1 MYRPKFGAVCRVVDT
16 QLTVRGE
23 QQSLAVRSAAHGTE
37 GVADSFGERVYLSRA
52 VDRINDG
59 KLLRALKFG
68 VLIRLI
74 IRQNVRGVRRSCLVA
89 RAGIGILRVCHL
101 RESAVPVDEYAV
113 GASDRE
119 GIIPRDSFAV
129 YTGAFLVLRY
139 GLTVSV
145 YHGCARAGFGIPDC
159 YEVLV
164 IR

>member
-1 MYRPKFGAVCRVVDT
+1 M
-16 QLTVRGE
+16 
-23 QQSLAVRSAAHGTE
+23 
-37 GVADSFGERVYLSRA
+37 
-52 VDRINDG
+52 
-59 KLLRALKFG
+59 
-68 VLIRLI
+68 
-74 IRQNVRGVRRSCLVA
+74 
-89 RAGIGILRVCHL
+89 RVCHL

-164 IR
+164 IRQGDSESVVRIGELNLLGFKVSCRAFIGYQVCGVVYVEGAGTVCECRNLTVIGNNMPGVVGLKRQCREAGSGGVVV